1 MRRRS
6 APRPP
11 GMAASMGETPGLAQQ
26 LADQRSAA
34 ENSVRFFDNV
44 GPLARRLGM
53 ENVPSG
59 DVCRNRL
66 LETEDLDTDRLRAD
80 GRIVLGLQA
89 VAAAELQNQTGQ
101 DAVLGTCWP
110 TGSGIVARTRLQD
123 AHIPRATVDVAA
135 LADIG
140 SGMVVAADAIEAA
153 RLAKF
158 WCVAA
163 ITPDTLLGI
172 PISSWLT
179 LITTPGSPAA
189 ELTAAIDSTVG
200 LFNAAVA
207 LCDDAI
213 DAVLTGLCTAMAKV
227 DVSDYAGGDCGREQL
242 VSSDETL
249 VRCAAHNSEPI
260 ASERDCHA
268 AVDVSGPGDGVRES
282 SGITTLSAPAPD
294 SGPANSTSVCEPGA
308 QPVKTTQ
315 PATTTHPVMTTQ
327 PVMTAQSGVASPL
340 TPMVGGADLSA
351 VLGSVAVA
359 VGSAVAGSITGV
371 IEMVANA
378 SGAVMLPPASPD
390 GAEHAADAGGV
401 TDEPPAPTPLGDK
414 RFDLNGSSGS
424 GAPDCPA
431 PLVSL
436 GPPDAVATDEQACET
451 TTADGQSEI
460 GDDLTFEEQPPVPA
474 TPGDPEPP
482 DAPETDRDPLEQCP
496 TPGSPGIQAP
506 RSKDDVDTPGT
517 PGNLDATPVRPQ
529 ASERDAVAPPDDG
542 LLALAGEQ

>member
-6 APRPP
+6 TLRPP
-11 GMAASMGETPGLAQQ
+11 GMATSMGETPGLAQQ
-26 LADQRSAA
+26 LTDQRSAA

-66 LETEDLDTDRLRAD
+66 LETEDVDTDRLRAD
-80 GRIVLGLQA
+80 GRIVLGVQT
-89 VAAAELQNQTGQ
+89 VAASELQNQTGQ
-101 DAVLGTCWP
+101 DDVLGSCWP

-140 SGMVVAADAIEAA
+140 SGMVVAADAIETA

-163 ITPDTLLGI
+163 ITPDSLLGI

-179 LITTPGSPAA
+179 LATTPGSPAA
-189 ELTAAIDSTVG
+189 ELTAAIDSTVA

-213 DAVLTGLCTAMAKV
+213 DAVLTALCAAMAKL
-227 DVSDYAGGDCGREQL
+227 DVSDYAGCDCGAEQL
-242 VSSDETL
+242 VSSGEAL
-249 VRCAAHNSEPI
+249 VRCATHNSEPI
-260 ASERDCHA
+260 ASGPDCHT
-268 AVDVSGPGDGVRES
+268 AVDVPGAGDRVRQS
-282 SGITTLSAPAPD
+282 SGVTMESAPARG
-294 SGPANSTSVCEPGA
+294 SGPNMTSVCEPGA

-315 PATTTHPVMTTQ
+315 PVMTTQ
-327 PVMTAQSGVASPL
+327 PLMTAQSGMMSPL

-378 SGAVMLPPASPD
+378 SGAVMLPPASPN
-390 GAEHAADAGGV
+390 GTEHAADAGDV
-401 TDEPPAPTPLGDK
+401 TAELPASIPLGDK
-414 RFDLNGSSGS
+414 IFDLNGSTDSA
-424 GAPDCPA
+424 APECPA
-431 PLVSL
+431 PQVSV
-436 GPPDAVATDEQACET
+436 GPPDPGPPDEQACET
-451 TTADGQSEI
+451 ITADGPGET
-460 GDDLTFEEQPPVPA
+460 GDDLTFEEPVPA
-474 TPGDPEPP
+474 PLGGPEPP
-482 DAPETDRDPLEQCP
+482 DAAETERDPVEQCP
-496 TPGSPGIQAP
+496 TPGSPGIGAP
-506 RSKDDVDTPGT
+506 RSKDDVDTPGAAGV
-517 PGNLDATPVRPQ
+517 PGATPVTPQ
-529 ASERDAVAPPDDG
+529 ASERDAVASPDDG

>member
-53 ENVPSG
+53 EDVPAG

-80 GRIVLGLQA
+80 GRIVFGLHT
-89 VAAAELQNQTGQ
+89 VAATELQNQTGQ

-110 TGSGIVARTRLQD
+110 TGSGIVARTRVQD
-123 AHIPRATVDVAA
+123 AHIPRATIDVAA

-163 ITPDTLLGI
+163 ITPDSLLGI

-189 ELTAAIDSTVG
+189 ELTAAIDGTVA
-200 LFNAAVA
+200 LFNSAVA

-213 DAVLTGLCTAMAKV
+213 DAVLAGLCTAMAQV
-227 DVSDYAGGDCGREQL
+227 DVSDYAGGDCGKDQL
-242 VSSDETL
+242 VSSGEAL

-268 AVDVSGPGDGVRES
+268 AVNVSGPADGVRES
-282 SGITTLSAPAPD
+282 SGVTTVSAPARD
-294 SGPANSTSVCEPGA
+294 SGPANITSVWEPGA
-308 QPVKTTQ
+308 Q
-315 PATTTHPVMTTQ
+315 PVMTTQ
-327 PVMTAQSGVASPL
+327 PVMTAQPGTASPL
-340 TPMVGGADLSA
+340 TPIVGGADLST

-378 SGAVMLPPASPD
+378 SGAVMLPAASPD
-390 GAEHAADAGGV
+390 GTEQAADAGGV
-401 TDEPPAPTPLGDK
+401 TDEPPASTPLGD
-414 RFDLNGSSGS
+414 RGFDLNGSSDS

-431 PLVSL
+431 PQVSSL
-436 GPPDAVATDEQACET
+436 GPPDAVPPDEQACET
-451 TTADGQSEI
+451 TTADGQSKI
-460 GDDLTFEEQPPVPA
+460 ADDLTVEEQPPVP
-474 TPGDPEPP
+474 TTSGDPEPP
-482 DAPETDRDPLEQCP
+482 DAAETDRGPVEQCL
-496 TPGSPGIQAP
+496 TPGSPGVHAP
-506 RSKDDVDTPGT
+506 RSKDDVDTPAAPAA
-517 PGNLDATPVRPQ
+517 PGDTDATPVTPQ
-529 ASERDAVAPPDDG
+529 ASERDEVAPPDDG

>member
-6 APRPP
+6 TPRPP

-53 ENVPSG
+53 EDVPSG
-59 DVCRNRL
+59 DVCRGRL

-80 GRIVLGLQA
+80 GRIVLGLQT
-89 VAAAELQNQTGQ
+89 VAATELQNQTGQ
-101 DAVLGTCWP
+101 DAVLATCWP
-110 TGSGIVARTRLQD
+110 TGSGIVARTRVQD
-123 AHIPRATVDVAA
+123 AHIPRATIDVAA

-163 ITPDTLLGI
+163 ITPDSLLGI
-172 PISSWLT
+172 PINSWLT

-189 ELTAAIDSTVG
+189 ELTAAIDGTVA

-213 DAVLTGLCTAMAKV
+213 DAVLTGLCTAMTQV

-242 VSSDETL
+242 VSSGEAL

-260 ASERDCHA
+260 ASECDCHA
-268 AVDVSGPGDGVRES
+268 AINVSGPDDGARES
-282 SGITTLSAPAPD
+282 SGIATVSAPARD
-294 SGPANSTSVCEPGA
+294 SGPANISSVCEPSA

-315 PATTTHPVMTTQ
+315 PVMTTQ
-327 PVMTAQSGVASPL
+327 PMMTAQSGIASPL
-340 TPMVGGADLSA
+340 APMVGGADLSA

-390 GAEHAADAGGV
+390 GTEHAADVGGV
-401 TDEPPAPTPLGDK
+401 TDEPPASTPLGDK
-414 RFDLNGSSGS
+414 RFDLNGSSDS

-431 PLVSL
+431 PQVSL
-436 GPPDAVATDEQACET
+436 GPPDAVPPDEQACET
-451 TTADGQSEI
+451 TTADGPSKI
-460 GDDLTFEEQPPVPA
+460 GDDLTVEEQPPVPT
-474 TPGDPEPP
+474 TPGDREPP
-482 DAPETDRDPLEQCP
+482 DAAETDRDPVEQCP
-496 TPGSPGIQAP
+496 TPGSPGIHAP
-506 RSKDDVDTPGT
+506 RSKDDIDTPGA
-517 PGNLDATPVRPQ
+517 PGASGNPDATPVTPQ
-529 ASERDAVAPPDDG
+529 ASERDEVAPPDDG

>member
-1 MRRRS
+1 MLRRS
-6 APRPP
+6 TPRQP

-26 LADQRSAA
+26 LTDQRSAA

-53 ENVPSG
+53 ENLPSG

-80 GRIVLGLQA
+80 GRIVLGLQT

-153 RLAKF
+153 RSAKF

-179 LITTPGSPAA
+179 LVTTPGSPAA
-189 ELTAAIDSTVG
+189 ELTAAIDSTVA
-200 LFNAAVA
+200 LFNTAVT

-213 DAVLTGLCTAMAKV
+213 DAVLTGLCTAMAQV
-227 DVSDYAGGDCGREQL
+227 DVSDYAGGDCERGQL

-268 AVDVSGPGDGVRES
+268 AVEVSGPAGGVRES
-282 SGITTLSAPAPD
+282 PGSTTVSAPAPD
-294 SGPANSTSVCEPGA
+294 SGPVNSTSACEPGA
-308 QPVKTTQ
+308 QPVKTQ
-315 PATTTHPVMTTQ
+315 PM
-327 PVMTAQSGVASPL
+327 MTAQSGVASPW

-351 VLGSVAVA
+351 LLGSVAVA

-378 SGAVMLPPASPD
+378 SGAVMPPPASPD
-390 GAEHAADAGGV
+390 GAEHAADAGGE
-401 TDEPPAPTPLGDK
+401 TDEPSASTPLGDK
-414 RFDLNGSSGS
+414 GFDLKGSSDS
-424 GAPDCPA
+424 GAPDCPDPQLSLA
-431 PLVSL
+431 PS
-436 GPPDAVATDEQACET
+436 DAVPPEERACET
-451 TTADGQSEI
+451 TTGDGQSKI
-460 GDDLTFEEQPPVPA
+460 GDDLTFEEQAPVPA

-482 DAPETDRDPLEQCP
+482 DAPETGRDPLEPCP
-496 TPGSPGIQAP
+496 TPGSPRIQAP
-506 RSKDDVDTPGT
+506 RSKDDVDTPGA
-517 PGNLDATPVRPQ
+517 PGNLDATPVTPQ

>member
-1 MRRRS
+1 
-6 APRPP
+6 
-11 GMAASMGETPGLAQQ
+11 MGETPGLAQQ
-26 LADQRSAA
+26 LTDQRSAA

-59 DVCRNRL
+59 DMCRNRL
-66 LETEDLDTDRLRAD
+66 IETEDLDTDRLRAD
-80 GRIVLGLQA
+80 GRIVLGLQT
-89 VAAAELQNQTGQ
+89 VAATELHNQTGQ

-123 AHIPRATVDVAA
+123 AHIPRAAVDVAA

-163 ITPDTLLGI
+163 ITPDSLLGI

-179 LITTPGSPAA
+179 LVTTPGSPAA
-189 ELTAAIDSTVG
+189 ELTAAIDSTVA
-200 LFNAAVA
+200 LFNAAVT

-227 DVSDYAGGDCGREQL
+227 DVSDYAGGDCAREQL

-282 SGITTLSAPAPD
+282 SGITTVSAPAPD

-315 PATTTHPVMTTQ
+315 PVTTTQ

-340 TPMVGGADLSA
+340 TPMVGADLSA

-378 SGAVMLPPASPD
+378 SGAVMLPPASPA
-390 GAEHAADAGGV
+390 GTEHAADAGGV
-401 TDEPPAPTPLGDK
+401 TDEPPVSTPLGDK
-414 RFDLNGSSGS
+414 GFDLNGSSAS

-431 PLVSL
+431 PQVSS
-436 GPPDAVATDEQACET
+436 GPPDAGPPGEQACET
-451 TTADGQSEI
+451 TPADGQSKI

-474 TPGDPEPP
+474 TPDDPEPP
-482 DAPETDRDPLEQCP
+482 DAAEMDRDPVEQCP
-496 TPGSPGIQAP
+496 SPGSPGIHAP
-506 RSKDDVDTPGT
+506 RSKDDVDTPGA
-517 PGNLDATPVRPQ
+517 PGNPDATPVTPQ
-529 ASERDAVAPPDDG
+529 ASERDAVALPDDG